1 MLLVRKILCG
11 RTPMVDTE
19 YHVASYVV
27 NTRPEDGGSVAERI
41 NAVPGLEVH
50 VEQQGKLVVT
60 AEARDTRE
68 LADFATSLA
77 DIRGVITVAPVYH
90 EYEKAPE
97 AISK

>member
-1 MLLVRKILCG
+1 
-11 RTPMVDTE
+11 MVDTE

-60 AEARDTRE
+60 AEARNVRE

-77 DIRGVITVAPVYH
+77 DVSGVISVAPVYH
-90 EYEKAPE
+90 EYENSPE

>member
-1 MLLVRKILCG
+1 MA
-11 RTPMVDTE
+11 DNE

-27 NTRPEDGGSVAERI
+27 NTRPEDGGRVSERI

-60 AEARDTRE
+60 AEARNVRE

-77 DIRGVITVAPVYH
+77 DVGGVISVAPVYH
-90 EYEKAPE
+90 EYE
-97 AISK
+97 S